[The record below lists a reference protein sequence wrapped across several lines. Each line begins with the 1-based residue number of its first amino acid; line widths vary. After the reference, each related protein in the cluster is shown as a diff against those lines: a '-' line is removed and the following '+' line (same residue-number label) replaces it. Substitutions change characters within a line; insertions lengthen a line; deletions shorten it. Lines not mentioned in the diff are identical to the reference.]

1 MRRSD
6 GSAGSA
12 ARHAVAAE
20 SILGLPE
27 VRPTLLDNVSVTR
40 GGSSSARPFDS
51 RARGNSTCD
60 AAPGSTAGGEAR
72 RSRITLNSWDQPMNT
87 LMSPPED
94 DDEVVDDE
102 DFDEDAELDE
112 DADDTDDDEEEEEE
126 TWQVFEAGTA

>member
-1 MRRSD
+1 M
-6 GSAGSA
+6 
-12 ARHAVAAE
+12 AAE
-20 SILGLPE
+20 SILGVPE
-27 VRPTLLDNVSVTR
+27 VRPTLLDNISVTDR
-40 GGSSSARPFDS
+40 SGSSSARPFD
-51 RARGNSTCD
+51 RRTRGSSTCD

-126 TWQVFEAGTA
+126 ETWQVFAA